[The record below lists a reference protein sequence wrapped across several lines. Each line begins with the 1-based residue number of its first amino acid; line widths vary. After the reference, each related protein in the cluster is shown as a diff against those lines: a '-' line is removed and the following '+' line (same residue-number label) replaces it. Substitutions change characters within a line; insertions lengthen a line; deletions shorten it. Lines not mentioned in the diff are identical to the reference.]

1 MQLLTKLIIIDR
13 IIPVGGRK
21 MKRNIIIVLIA
32 ICTLFILI
40 SCYIYII
47 NKNKIPVLCYHN
59 LATAEEKTNFESE
72 KDWTIDVK
80 NFEEQLKYFKKHN
93 YKTLTMEEFYEWK
106 QGMLNLPQKSVLIT
120 FDDGFLSNYHYAFPL
135 LKKYN
140 MNATVFLIGEYV
152 QNATQTDWDGNI
164 KTYMPLE
171 LVEKSKEEYPNIDFC
186 SHTYGLHYHNS
197 INEVS
202 KEQMEK
208 DFSLFNNNITNTK
221 FLAYPFG
228 QYNED
233 LINAWK
239 DSDGLLAFA
248 YGPTRKDYRKAS
260 RKDDNYKIPRLNVSH
275 GMEIWKLS
283 LRLLFGN

>member
-13 IIPVGGRK
+13 IIPVGGKK

-80 NFEEQLKYFKKHN
+80 NFEEQLKYLKKHN

-152 QNATQTDWDGNI
+152 QNATQTDWNGNI

-208 DFSLFNNNITNTK
+208 DFSVFKNNITDTK
-221 FLAYPFG
+221 FIAYPFG
-228 QYNED
+228 QYNEN
-233 LINAWK
+233 LIDAWK
-239 DSDGLLAFA
+239 SSDGLLAFA

-260 RKDDNYKIPRLNVSH
+260 KKDDNFEIPRLNVSH
-275 GMEIWKLS
+275 GMKTWKLG
-283 LRLLFGN
+283 LRLLFGK

>member
-1 MQLLTKLIIIDR
+1 
-13 IIPVGGRK
+13 

-72 KDWTIDVK
+72 KDWIIDVK

-120 FDDGFLSNYHYAFPL
+120 FDDGFLSNYRYAFPL

-171 LVEKSKEEYPNIDFC
+171 LVENSKEEYPNIDFC

-197 INEVS
+197 INDVS

-208 DFSLFNNNITNTK
+208 DFSVFNNNIANTK

-228 QYNED
+228 QYNEN
-233 LINAWK
+233 LINSWK
-239 DSDGLLAFA
+239 SSDGLLAFS

-275 GMEIWKLS
+275 GMKTWKLG

>member
-13 IIPVGGRK
+13 IIPVGGKK
-21 MKRNIIIVLIA
+21 MKRKIIIVLIA

-59 LATAEEKTNFESE
+59 LATAEEKTYFESE

-208 DFSLFNNNITNTK
+208 DFSVFNNNIANTK

-233 LINAWK
+233 LINSWK
-239 DSDGLLAFA
+239 SSDGLLAFA

-260 RKDDNYKIPRLNVSH
+260 RKDNNYKIPRLNVSH

>member
-13 IIPVGGRK
+13 ITPVGGKK

-40 SCYIYII
+40 SCYIYIR

-59 LATAEEKTNFESE
+59 LATVEEKTNFESE

-171 LVEKSKEEYPNIDFC
+171 LVENSKEEYPNIDFC
-186 SHTYGLHYHNS
+186 SHTYGLHYHDS
-197 INEVS
+197 INEVL

-208 DFSLFNNNITNTK
+208 DFSVFNNNIANTK

-228 QYNED
+228 QYNEN
-233 LINAWK
+233 LINSWK
-239 DSDGLLAFA
+239 SSEGLLAFA

-275 GMEIWKLS
+275 GMEIWKLG

>member
-1 MQLLTKLIIIDR
+1 
-13 IIPVGGRK
+13 
-21 MKRNIIIVLIA
+21 MKKKITI
-32 ICTLFILI
+32 ILI
-40 SCYIYII
+40 VICIVFLLICSTIYVR
-47 NKNKIPVLCYHN
+47 NKDKIPVLCYHN
-59 LATAEEKTNFESE
+59 LATAEEKTNFEGE
-72 KDWTIDVK
+72 KDWTIDVQ
-80 NFEEQLKYFKKHN
+80 NFEEQLKYLKKHN

-106 QGMLNLPQKSVLIT
+106 QGKLNLPQKSVLIT

-152 QNATQTDWDGNI
+152 KNATQTDWDGNI

-171 LVEKSKEEYPNIDFC
+171 LVEKSKEEYPNIDFS

-208 DFSLFNNNITNTK
+208 DFFFFYNNITNTK

-260 RKDDNYKIPRLNVSH
+260 KKDDNYEIPRLNVSH
-275 GMEIWKLS
+275 GMETWKLG
-283 LRLLFGN
+283 LRLLLGN

>member
-13 IIPVGGRK
+13 IIPVGGKK

-80 NFEEQLKYFKKHN
+80 NFEEQLKYLKKHN
-93 YKTLTMEEFYEWK
+93 YKTLTMEEFYKWK

-152 QNATQTDWDGNI
+152 QNATQTDWDENI

-202 KEQMEK
+202 KEQMKE
-208 DFSLFNNNITNTK
+208 DFSLFKNNITDTK
-221 FLAYPFG
+221 FIAYPFG

-233 LINAWK
+233 LINSWK
-239 DSDGLLAFA
+239 SSDGLLAFA
-248 YGPTRKDYRKAS
+248 YGPTRKDYRKSS

-275 GMEIWKLS
+275 GMKTWKLG

>member
-1 MQLLTKLIIIDR
+1 MKLLTKLIIIDR
-13 IIPVGGRK
+13 IIPVGGKK

-152 QNATQTDWDGNI
+152 QNATQTDWNGNI

-171 LVEKSKEEYPNIDFC
+171 LVEKSKEEYPNINFC

-208 DFSLFNNNITNTK
+208 DFSVFNNNIANTK

-233 LINAWK
+233 LINSWK
-239 DSDGLLAFA
+239 SSDGLLAFA
-248 YGPTRKDYRKAS
+248 YGPTRKDYRKAL

>member
-13 IIPVGGRK
+13 ITPVGGKK

-80 NFEEQLKYFKKHN
+80 NFEEQLKYLKKHN
-93 YKTLTMEEFYEWK
+93 YKTLSMEEFYKWK
-106 QGMLNLPQKSVLIT
+106 QGKLNLPQKSVLIT

-208 DFSLFNNNITNTK
+208 DFSVFNNNIANTK

-233 LINAWK
+233 LINNWK
-239 DSDGLLAFA
+239 SSDGLLAFA

>member
-13 IIPVGGRK
+13 IIPVGGKK

-93 YKTLTMEEFYEWK
+93 YKTLTMEEFYKWK

-171 LVEKSKEEYPNIDFC
+171 LVKKSKEEYPNINFY

-208 DFSLFNNNITNTK
+208 DFSVFNNNIANTK

-233 LINAWK
+233 LINSWK
-239 DSDGLLAFA
+239 SSDGLLAFA

-260 RKDDNYKIPRLNVSH
+260 RKDNNYKIPRLNVSH

>member
-13 IIPVGGRK
+13 IIPVGGKK

-93 YKTLTMEEFYEWK
+93 YKTLTMKEFYEWK
-106 QGMLNLPQKSVLIT
+106 QGKIELPHKSVLIT

-140 MNATVFLIGEYV
+140 MNAIVFLIGEYV

-202 KEQMEK
+202 KEQMKK

-260 RKDDNYKIPRLNVSH
+260 KNDDNFKIPRLNVSH
-275 GMEIWKLS
+275 GMKAWKLG
-283 LRLLFGN
+283 LRLLLRN

>member
-13 IIPVGGRK
+13 IIPVGGKK

-171 LVEKSKEEYPNIDFC
+171 LVEKSKEEYPNINFC

-208 DFSLFNNNITNTK
+208 DFSVFKNNITDTK
-221 FLAYPFG
+221 FIAYPFG

-233 LINAWK
+233 LINSWK
-239 DSDGLLAFA
+239 SSDGLLAFA

>member
-1 MQLLTKLIIIDR
+1 MKKKITIILIIIC
-13 IIPVGGRK
+13 I
-21 MKRNIIIVLIA
+21 
-32 ICTLFILI
+32 LFVFI
-40 SCYIYII
+40 SGIIYIR
-47 NKNKIPVLCYHN
+47 NKEKIPVLCYHN
-59 LATAEEKTNFESE
+59 LATAEEKANFESE
-72 KDWTIDVK
+72 KDWTIDVQ
-80 NFEEQLKYFKKHN
+80 NFEEQLKYLKKHN
-93 YKTLTMEEFYEWK
+93 YKTLTIKEFYEWK
-106 QGMLNLPQKSVLIT
+106 QGKIELPHKSVLIT

-171 LVEKSKEEYPNIDFC
+171 LVEKSKEEYPNIDFS

-208 DFSLFNNNITNTK
+208 DFSLFNNNITNTN

-239 DSDGLLAFA
+239 DSSGLLAFT

-260 RKDDNYKIPRLNVSH
+260 KKDDNFEIPRLNVSH
-275 GMEIWKLS
+275 GMETWKLG
-283 LRLLFGN
+283 LRLLLGN